1 MKISAPHYDF
11 SDIRSKKILIAGVTG
26 AVGSEFLRILSESNI
41 PAENLRLAASERSAG
56 KKIEYLSQEIPVEKL
71 DENSFR
77 DPDIAL
83 FSAGSKISQ
92 RFRDACLAQDCL
104 LVDNSSAFRM
114 DKDTPLVIPEV
125 NPEAVARHKGVIANP
140 NCSTIIMLMAVY
152 PIHRRFPVK
161 KIVVSTYQSAS
172 GAGFRAMEELKSST
186 RAFLGQETFTPVE
199 FEHPYAF
206 NLFSHNSEIDET
218 GYNQEERKM
227 IHETQK
233 ILAAPD
239 ILVSPTCIRVP
250 VLRAH
255 SESIHLE
262 FAEKSPEIDE
272 VLECIASF
280 PGVILVNDPEKN
292 HFPMPLEASEK
303 YECLVGRVR
312 KDISMPDKGIE
323 LFVSGDQLL
332 KGAALNAI
340 QIAALAVG
348 FAKNN

>member
-1 MKISAPHYDF
+1 MKISSPHYDF
-11 SDIRSKKILIAGVTG
+11 SDLRSKKILVVGVTG
-26 AVGSEFLRILSESNI
+26 AVGREFLRILSENNI
-41 PAENLRLAASERSAG
+41 PVENLRLAASERSAG
-56 KKIEYLSQEIPVEKL
+56 KKIEYLSHKILVEKL

-77 DPDIAL
+77 NSEIAL
-83 FSAGSKISQ
+83 FSAGSKISR
-92 RFRDACLAQDCL
+92 RFRDACLVQDCL

-125 NPEAVARHKGVIANP
+125 NPEAVVNHKGVIANP

-152 PIHRRFPVK
+152 PIHKYFPIK
-161 KIVVSTYQSAS
+161 RIIVSTYQSAS

-186 RAFLGQETFTPVE
+186 RAFLAQEKFIPVE
-199 FEHPYAF
+199 FDHPYAF
-206 NLFSHNSEIDET
+206 NLFSHNSEIDKT
-218 GYNQEERKM
+218 GYNEEERKM
-227 IHETQK
+227 IKETQK
-233 ILAAPD
+233 ILADPN

-255 SESIHLE
+255 SESINLE
-262 FAEKSPEIDE
+262 FSEKVPEIDE

-280 PGVILVNDPEKN
+280 PGVNLVNDAKKN
-292 HFPMPLEASEK
+292 YFPMPLEASEK

-340 QIAALAVG
+340 QIAALAVDI
-348 FAKNN
+348 